1 MKTVTAAILI
11 IDGRILIAK
20 RRLGDRLAE
29 KWEFPGGKIE
39 QGETPEQCLG
49 REMQEEFQIQVSI
62 GKFLGES
69 IYHYDH
75 GSIRLIAYRTYW
87 EKGELIPKAHEEY
100 QWVSKDQLKDYDFAP
115 ADIPFV
121 EMLRK
126 EKLIIDQGV
135 KSGT

>member
-11 IDGRILIAK
+11 VDGRILIAK

-39 QGETPEQCLG
+39 HGESPEQCLR
-49 REMQEEFQIQVSI
+49 REMQEEFQIEVSI
-62 GKFLGES
+62 GQFFGES

-75 GSIRLIAYRTYW
+75 GSIKLLAYRTYL
-87 EKGELIPKAHEEY
+87 ENGELIPKAHEEY
-100 QWVSKDQLKDYDFAP
+100 QWVTVDQLGNYDFAP

-121 EMLRK
+121 EMLRRG
-126 EKLIIDQGV
+126 EIEL
-135 KSGT
+135 

>member
-75 GSIRLIAYRTYW
+75 GSIKLIAYRTYW

>member
-126 EKLIIDQGV
+126 GEIDY
-135 KSGT
+135 

>member
-1 MKTVTAAILI
+1 
-11 IDGRILIAK
+11 
-20 RRLGDRLAE
+20 
-29 KWEFPGGKIE
+29 
-39 QGETPEQCLG
+39 
-49 REMQEEFQIQVSI
+49 MQEEFQIQVSI

>member
-62 GKFLGES
+62 GKF
-69 IYHYDH
+69 
-75 GSIRLIAYRTYW
+75 
-87 EKGELIPKAHEEY
+87 
-100 QWVSKDQLKDYDFAP
+100 
-115 ADIPFV
+115 
-121 EMLRK
+121 
-126 EKLIIDQGV
+126 
-135 KSGT
+135 

>member
-75 GSIRLIAYRTYW
+75 GSIKLIAYRTYW

-126 EKLIIDQGV
+126 GEIDY
-135 KSGT
+135 